1 MEDGHRSWRWTATR
15 YEVACVSRLL
25 DSRDIRASVWVFP
38 TKSNAKI
45 AIGCA
50 ELTSSV
56 TTQMLNMR
64 RFCTRL
70 KKRRFDGKCA
80 TKSTYAGTHAEAHIA
95 KIKQAKRSYSAF
107 SSFLFTSQNIIQYR
121 NTNRNCKLIALA
133 MEPRKKQRAYE
144 AWAPQSRRKMYDE
157 FRWAIR

>member
-1 MEDGHRSWRWTATR
+1 M
-15 YEVACVSRLL
+15 
-25 DSRDIRASVWVFP
+25 FP

-45 AIGCA
+45 AIGWA
-50 ELTSSV
+50 ELASSV

-64 RFCTRL
+64 RFCARL

-121 NTNRNCKLIALA
+121 NTNRNCKLAGSPEKTRGLMKPGLPSHEEKCTTNFA
-133 MEPRKKQRAYE
+133 ERYVKNRN
-144 AWAPQSRRKMYDE
+144 
-157 FRWAIR
+157 